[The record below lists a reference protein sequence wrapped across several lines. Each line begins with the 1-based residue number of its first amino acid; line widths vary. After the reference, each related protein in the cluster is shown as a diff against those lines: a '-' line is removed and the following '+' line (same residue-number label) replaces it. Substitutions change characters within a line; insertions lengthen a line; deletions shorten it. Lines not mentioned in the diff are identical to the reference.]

1 MVTDPEPS
9 RRPPSSLLCAL
20 SSKLYALGRSVTGT
34 YEILVIPKVVAEGAR
49 GEFHNF
55 RDVPKITLTPIHCLV
70 LDCPTDPQALEGS
83 TVEGFSICWSP
94 VEEVKL
100 SKYKT

>member
-1 MVTDPEPS
+1 MVKEEVEGRGS
-9 RRPPSSLLCAL
+9 RSA
-20 SSKLYALGRSVTGT
+20 TGT
-34 YEILVIPKVVAEGAR
+34 YEVMGVSKVVTEGAR

-55 RDVPKITLTPIHCLV
+55 RDVPKLTLTLNHCLV
-70 LDCPTDPQALEGS
+70 LDRPTDPQALEGS
-83 TVEGFSICWSP
+83 TVEGFSISWSP

>member
-1 MVTDPEPS
+1 MDVS
-9 RRPPSSLLCAL
+9 
-20 SSKLYALGRSVTGT
+20 
-34 YEILVIPKVVAEGAR
+34 KVVAEGAR

-55 RDVPKITLTPIHCLV
+55 RDVPKIIV

>member
-1 MVTDPEPS
+1 MEKGKGEGRGS
-9 RRPPSSLLCAL
+9 RSA
-20 SSKLYALGRSVTGT
+20 TET
-34 YEILVIPKVVAEGAR
+34 YEIMGVSKVVTEGAR

>member
-1 MVTDPEPS
+1 MEKAETLKEGTRDK
-9 RRPPSSLLCAL
+9 AL
-20 SSKLYALGRSVTGT
+20 QKGIQGVLPNV
-34 YEILVIPKVVAEGAR
+34 K
-49 GEFHNF
+49 
-55 RDVPKITLTPIHCLV
+55 TPDHCLV
-70 LDCPTDPQALEGS
+70 LDCPTDLQALEGS

>member
-1 MVTDPEPS
+1 MEKAETLKEGTRDK
-9 RRPPSSLLCAL
+9 AL
-20 SSKLYALGRSVTGT
+20 QKGIQGVLPNV
-34 YEILVIPKVVAEGAR
+34 K
-49 GEFHNF
+49 
-55 RDVPKITLTPIHCLV
+55 TPIHCLV

-83 TVEGFSICWSP
+83 TVEGFCICWSP

>member
-1 MVTDPEPS
+1 MEKGKGEGRGS
-9 RRPPSSLLCAL
+9 RSA
-20 SSKLYALGRSVTGT
+20 TET
-34 YEILVIPKVVAEGAR
+34 YEVLGVSKVVTEGAR

-55 RDVPKITLTPIHCLV
+55 RDVP
-70 LDCPTDPQALEGS
+70 Q
-83 TVEGFSICWSP
+83 TVHICWSP